1 MCCENADFNLWSIIY
16 ISHSVIFDLQFPTF
30 LSKKLRDF
38 QIGTPVR
45 ATGTLQNRYL
55 CTLNFN
61 KLHEPV
67 CLKGLVS

>member
-1 MCCENADFNLWSIIY
+1 MCCENADLNLWSIIY
-16 ISHSVIFDLQFPTF
+16 ISHFVIQFPTF

-61 KLHEPV
+61 KLGETV
-67 CLKGLVS
+67 GIKGLVS